1 MKKIVSIILSVLM
14 SLQLGITAFASE
26 GSALDA
32 FSTEEQET
40 LEVLLSDVIND
51 IFPQT
56 RSSQEILLGE
66 EIYSYEYVNG
76 NVEKMDYHVYPIFI
90 NGTLSM
96 FAYRVPN
103 ENGEY
108 DIQLTEALVD
118 ELRASNSGEEIAL
131 LYDAKHCFMVTK
143 NTMTPLVEFSQI
155 VDDRDRVESDDITRD
170 QMEFNVLHASDTLS
184 PQESVSQR
192 STKASKSLSVPFVSQ
207 NPPSSI
213 CWAASMACIG
223 NYLNSASYSAQ
234 TVAQKVYGSNWN
246 RGATIS
252 TAVNALRSTYGISY
266 AVGAGRP
273 SLSKIELNIN
283 SGYPVYSTWSYSGG
297 SHATVIRGY
306 TSVSSIY
313 VMDPEF
319 GFTTATNKLSGF
331 QYVSGYS
338 GVTLTLSGYASK
350 K

>member
-56 RSSQEILLGE
+56 RSSQEVLLGE

-131 LYDAKHCFMVTK
+131 LYDAEHCFMVTK

-192 STKASKSLSVPFVSQ
+192 STNASKSLSVPFVSQ

-213 CWAASMACIG
+213 CWAASMASIG